1 MDFCAS
7 REYRHETVT
16 VHVSLI
22 MYSTKNPVRFV
33 PVTRSKTKSKIFNTF
48 TWGTAVAQW
57 LRCCARNRKAT
68 GSISAGVVGIFH

>member
-7 REYRHETVT
+7 REYRHETVN

-22 MYSTKNPVRFV
+22 IYSTKNPVHFV
-33 PVTRSKTKSKIFNTF
+33 PVTRSKTKLKLINIF

-57 LRCCARNRKAT
+57 LRCCATNRKVAA
-68 GSISAGVVGIFH
+68 SISDGVSGIFR